1 MSSSLGRVINFPV
14 RRGVELASDAASL
27 ASSGISATTTRFTAE
42 QTSTVDDWGRDP
54 QLVRA
59 VTAISRIRWSI
70 SLGGE
75 HRLKRRKGALVVV
88 NARQFALAPIFA
100 AIALGEALNRPVR
113 FVGRPDTA
121 PIGAFSRRIGG
132 LLDHPDEVAGALS
145 AGELVVMG
153 AEHRPRARD
162 VGIVNHAIVGA
173 AMMASVPVFPG
184 ATSSNPIGRN
194 ARVEIGQATRPGRKR
209 RGPLAELEMADRVRI
224 DIGLLLDEMGDI
236 GTGTPLDWLPLTA
249 IGGS

>member
-1 MSSSLGRVINFPV
+1 MSASLGRVINFPV
-14 RRGVELASDAASL
+14 RRGTELASDAMSR

-59 VTAISRIRWSI
+59 VTALSHIRWNV

-75 HRLKRRKGALVVV
+75 HRLKGRKGALVVV
-88 NARQFALAPIFA
+88 NARRFALAPIFA
-100 AIALGEALNRPVR
+100 ALAISEAVDRPVR
-113 FVGRPDTA
+113 FVGRPDVA

-132 LLDHPDEVAGALS
+132 LLDHPDEVAGALA

-153 AEHRPRARD
+153 AEHSPRPRE
-162 VGIVNHAIVGA
+162 VGIVDHALVGA
-173 AMMASVPVFPG
+173 AMLASVPVFPS

-209 RGPLAELEMADRVRI
+209 RGPLAELELADRVRV
-224 DIGLLLDEMGDI
+224 DIGLLVDEMGDI